1 VTAADLDRLAAA
13 RAIAVVRVERADDT
27 GPVVDA
33 LRRGGM
39 TAIELTWTTPEAATG
54 LAAAREQHG
63 PELLLGAGTL
73 RSPADVE
80 EAVAAGADF
89 VVSPHFEPTLC
100 AAMVASGRLA
110 LPGVL
115 TPTEVAAALD
125 AGVEAVKLFP
135 SSLGGVSHMKALW
148 GPFPGL
154 AVVPTGGIARH
165 NAAEWLA
172 AGALAVGVGG
182 ELCPPEA
189 IAGQRW
195 DLLTERAADLIG
207 ALDQDRSRR

>member
-1 VTAADLDRLAAA
+1 VNPADLDRLAAA
-13 RAIAVVRVERADDT
+13 RAIAVVRVERMDDSA
-27 GPVVDA
+27 PVVDA

-39 TAIELTWTTPEAATG
+39 TAIELTWTSPDAATA
-54 LAAAREQHG
+54 LATAREQHG
-63 PELLLGAGTL
+63 PELVLGAGTL

-89 VVSPHFEPTLC
+89 VVSPHFEPELC
-100 AAMVASGRLA
+100 GAMVASGRLA

-115 TPTEVAAALD
+115 TPTEVAGALD
-125 AGVEAVKLFP
+125 AGAEAVKLFP
-135 SSLGGVSHMKALW
+135 SSLGGISHMKALW

-154 AVVPTGGIARH
+154 PVVPTGGIGRR
-165 NAAEWLA
+165 NAAEWLD

-189 IAGQRW
+189 IANRRW
-195 DLLTERAADLIG
+195 DLLTERAADLLA
-207 ALDQDRSRR
+207 ALDRDRSGR

>member
-13 RAIAVVRVERADDT
+13 RAIAVVRVERVDDSA
-27 GPVVDA
+27 PVVDA
-33 LRRGGM
+33 LRRGGVS
-39 TAIELTWTTPEAATG
+39 AIELTWTSPDAVKA

-73 RSPADVE
+73 RSLADVE

-89 VVSPHFEPTLC
+89 VVSPHFEPELC
-100 AAMVASGRLA
+100 SAMVASGRLA

-115 TPTEVAAALD
+115 TPTEVAGALD
-125 AGVEAVKLFP
+125 AGAEAVKLFP
-135 SSLGGVSHMKALW
+135 SLLGGVSHMKALW

-154 AVVPTGGIARH
+154 PVVPTGGIGRH

-172 AGALAVGVGG
+172 AGALAVGVGA
-182 ELCPPEA
+182 ELCPPDA
-189 IAGQRW
+189 IADRRW
-195 DLLTERAADLIG
+195 DLLTERAAELI
-207 ALDQDRSRR
+207 ASLDRDGDDR